1 MSMNGDENEHDQ
13 SVTCGDC
20 VYGMPYPPDQG
31 GPHLMKCTHPW
42 VTRAIIF
49 DDSAGC
55 SLFKPR
61 VRRLSVKLEG
71 DDANEH
77 LV

>member
-1 MSMNGDENEHDQ
+1 MNGDENEHDQ

-20 VYGMPYPPDQG
+20 VYGWPYPPDQG

-42 VTRAIIF
+42 LTSVMPH
-49 DDSAGC
+49 DDSAAC
-55 SLFKPR
+55 PLFTPR
-61 VRRLSVKLEG
+61 VRRLSVKVEG
-71 DDANEH
+71 EDANDH